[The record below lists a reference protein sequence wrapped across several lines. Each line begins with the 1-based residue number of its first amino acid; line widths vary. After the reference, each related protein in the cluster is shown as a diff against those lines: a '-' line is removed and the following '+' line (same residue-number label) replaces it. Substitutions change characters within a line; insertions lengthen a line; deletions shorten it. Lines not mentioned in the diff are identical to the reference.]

1 MFSLIKSSWVFLL
14 LPFLLNAG
22 DETKRLFILANSLS
36 EDSLALAR
44 YYADMRDV
52 PVENIIALPMP
63 EKETISIREY
73 VDTIHNPLLHLLLER
88 GLIMGAKAGSEDAY
102 GRNWL
107 VAALHDISYLVPVY
121 GVPLRISNDPERI
134 QSDKGQT
141 PANLSYNRASVDSE
155 LGLLAMPGRRSMTA
169 FNLNPFFENK
179 SPSAHI
185 LQTGLR
191 VSRLDG
197 PDVRSVQS
205 LIERTL
211 EAESNGLQGRAYF
224 DYGGPHAKGDEW
236 FKMACDQ
243 VKKAYFDTTVESSKR
258 LLDERDRFDAPA
270 IYMGWYTHHAYGN
283 FKISNWNVPAGGIA
297 LHLHSFSSTSLRS
310 TERYWLGPLVKMGFC
325 ATVGNVYEP
334 YLHFTH
340 HPHRLIE
347 RLLEGGTF
355 GEAVAYSLP
364 ALSWMGVAIGDPLYR
379 PFEKKLGLQLGLTQ
393 SPYVV
398 LREVNR
404 IDANGS
410 AATATA
416 YLRGA
421 FQRAPSLP
429 LAYALAT
436 RYADAGETKKALDVL
451 RLMRYIKLYAKEDR
465 VLVQKL
471 ADLMGR
477 LDKPD
482 DALGIYERLIEE
494 QNMAKA
500 QRLGM
505 LEGALSLAKAAGKQ
519 KLADKWSQELLVLNP
534 TPPTAENL
542 K

>member
-1 MFSLIKSSWVFLL
+1 MFSLKNFLWVFFL
-14 LPFLLNAG
+14 LPLFSWAG
-22 DETKRLFILANSLS
+22 DDSKRLFILANSLS
-36 EDSLALAR
+36 EDSLESAH
-44 YYADMRDV
+44 YYADMRAV
-52 PVENIIALPMP
+52 PKENIIALPMP
-63 EKETISIREY
+63 EKETISIDEY
-73 VDTIHNPLLHLLLER
+73 VDAIHNPLLDLFLER
-88 GLIMGAKAGSEDAY
+88 RLIIGAKAGSKDAY

-107 VAALHDISYLVPVY
+107 VAGLHEISYLVPVY

-134 QSDKGQT
+134 APDTGQI
-141 PANLSYNRASVDSE
+141 PANFRYNRASVDSE
-155 LGLLAMPGRRSMTA
+155 LALLAMPGRRSMTA
-169 FNLNPFFENK
+169 YSANPFFENK

-211 EAESNGLQGRAYF
+211 EAESKGLQGRAYF
-224 DYGGPHAKGDEW
+224 DYGGPHASGDEW
-236 FKMACDQ
+236 FKSAVEQ
-243 VKKAYFDTTVESSKR
+243 VGRAYFDTTVERSKR

-270 IYMGWYTHHAYGN
+270 IYMGWYAHHAYGN
-283 FKISNWNVPAGGIA
+283 FKIQNWTVPAGGIA
-297 LHLHSFSSTSLRS
+297 LHLHSFSATSLRNAD
-310 TERYWLGPLVKMGFC
+310 RYWLGPLIKMGFC

-334 YLHFTH
+334 YLQFTH
-340 HPHRLIE
+340 YPHRLIE

-355 GEAVAYSLP
+355 GEAVAFSIP
-364 ALSWMGVAIGDPLYR
+364 GLSWMGVAIGDPLYR
-379 PFEKKLGLQLGLTQ
+379 PFKKKLGLQVDLAE

-410 AATATA
+410 ATTATT

-429 LAYALAT
+429 LAYCLAS
-436 RYADAGETKKALDVL
+436 RYADAGENKKAKDIL
-451 RLMRYIKLYAKEDR
+451 RLMQYIQSYAKEDR

-477 LDKPD
+477 LGKSN
-482 DALGIYERLIEE
+482 DALEIYERLLEE

-500 QRLGM
+500 ERLSM
-505 LEGALSLAKAAGKQ
+505 LEGGVSCAKAAGKQ
-519 KLADKWSQELLVLNP
+519 KLADKWSQELLVLK
-534 TPPTAENL
+534 TPPTRAG